1 MVSVISFAI
10 VLKRLRTTEK
20 VMGSTAALALF
31 RGRVLTCLLAM
42 LLVFGPVRCTVD
54 MLAMSRSL
62 S

>member
-20 VMGSTAALALF
+20 VMGSTAVLALF
-31 RGRVLTCLLAM
+31 RARTLTCRLAS
-42 LLVFGPVRCTVD
+42 FFACGFAACTVD
-54 MLAMSRSL
+54 MLGMSRSL